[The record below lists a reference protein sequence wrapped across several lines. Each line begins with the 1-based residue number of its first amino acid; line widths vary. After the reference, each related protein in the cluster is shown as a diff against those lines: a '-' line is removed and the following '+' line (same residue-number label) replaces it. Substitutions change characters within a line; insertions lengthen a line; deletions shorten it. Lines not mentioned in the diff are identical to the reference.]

1 VFGLLTIKKV
11 SLTRKPTFKQ
21 SIHLPVCVC
30 RWHDLSMNEKVVVE
44 IIDPNEWQRL
54 RAIRLKSL
62 AVNPEAFGGR
72 HEIESAEDETLW
84 REKFLKNDFL
94 IASVDGI
101 DAAMMFIEVLDG
113 DFGATCWI
121 GGCWSDPD
129 YRGKGLLRAMMNFV
143 DEQDRGWQVQG
154 LGVWTDNYSAIAAY
168 EKLGFVKMGEDTPST
183 RQPGKFHQRMIRKSP
198 N

>member
-1 VFGLLTIKKV
+1 M
-11 SLTRKPTFKQ
+11 S
-21 SIHLPVCVC
+21 H
-30 RWHDLSMNEKVVVE
+30 NVVVE
-44 IIDPNEWQRL
+44 IIHPDEWFRL

-72 HEIESAEDETLW
+72 YEIESAEDETLW
-84 REKFLKNDFL
+84 REKFLKNDLL
-94 IASVDGI
+94 IASVDGK

-129 YRGKGLLRAMMNFV
+129 HRGKGLLRKMFDFV
-143 DEQDRGWQVQG
+143 DSQDRDWKIQG
-154 LGVWTDNYSAIAAY
+154 LGVWIDNYSAIAAY